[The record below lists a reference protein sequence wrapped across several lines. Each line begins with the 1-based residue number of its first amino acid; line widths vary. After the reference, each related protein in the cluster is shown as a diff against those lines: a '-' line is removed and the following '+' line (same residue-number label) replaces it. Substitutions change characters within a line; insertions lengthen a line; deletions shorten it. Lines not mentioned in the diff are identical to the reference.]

1 MHGASGSPRTRRIV
15 RAARPGDR
23 PSRARRRRLPAS
35 PRGGPAA
42 GAAASQEDG
51 PARSLLAL
59 LGALPAAAIAP
70 RDRAAAR
77 PGTGGGHAP
86 PTSLFRA
93 LRRGLRPG
101 RGGQGARGAR
111 GPELGAS
118 GGRDLRQGP
127 GSRERGAGT
136 EAGGRGWGVGGL
148 SQGPGPGQGT
158 GARGRGWRARARPGP
173 GDRGAGARRLRWGP
187 GRRAQGPAGPGR
199 PGRRARAGA
208 APWRRRPGGLRSWD
222 ASRESRAESRA
233 ESCRREGSGSFS
245 RSLQAGFPV
254 RLSFP
259 LPELGGRRGSPGRL
273 PSSLLKE
280 RGPGGG
286 RPGPGPPVARAC
298 WHARAVADKQE
309 EGGSGARWAPPG
321 SDR

>member
-23 PSRARRRRLPAS
+23 PARARRRRLPAS

-93 LRRGLRPG
+93 RRRGLRPG

-118 GGRDLRQGP
+118 GGRDPRQGP

-136 EAGGRGWGVGGL
+136 EAGGRGWGAGGL

-158 GARGRGWRARARPGP
+158 GARGRGWRAPGSART
-173 GDRGAGARRLRWGP
+173 RG
-187 GRRAQGPAGPGR
+187 Q
-199 PGRRARAGA
+199 
-208 APWRRRPGGLRSWD
+208 
-222 ASRESRAESRA
+222 
-233 ESCRREGSGSFS
+233 
-245 RSLQAGFPV
+245 
-254 RLSFP
+254 
-259 LPELGGRRGSPGRL
+259 GRRGAETPL
-273 PSSLLKE
+273 
-280 RGPGGG
+280 
-286 RPGPGPPVARAC
+286 GPGPTRSRAR
-298 WHARAVADKQE
+298 
-309 EGGSGARWAPPG
+309 GSGAPWSAGASRSGTVAAAPGWTSLLGRVSRVPG
-321 SDR
+321 GEPS